1 MKIGLTVNRPGKL
14 LLLLTCDERIAEDQA
29 MQVFGDEIR
38 QTILQI
44 E

>member
-1 MKIGLTVNRPGKL
+1 MGET
-14 LLLLTCDERIAEDQA
+14 AEGQA

-44 E
+44 DPGFRS